1 MVHYPARRG
10 ELDAGNPLL
19 GTVID
24 GKYRLQS
31 VLGRGGLGTVFR
43 AQHVGSLVTVAL
55 KLLHPRYSERAE
67 YRRALL
73 PEARRAATVVHER
86 CARLLDVGE
95 GDEGITYLAM
105 ELVEGQT
112 LDEVMQQGALSPSHT
127 VDLLIQI
134 TAALNAV
141 HEVGLVHCDLSPR
154 NVMVSSRSG
163 RLEAKVLDF
172 GIARSMNI
180 AGRENQQGELWG
192 FANPAFS
199 APELLAGVDVD
210 ARADLYSLGT
220 LAWLMLTGTMPV
232 DDSDAERAV
241 AAVREG
247 DLNSWPRVPGVPAR
261 LVRLV
266 QRCMSFG
273 PEDRPA
279 SAVEVYRQLVSV
291 RTGRG
296 PGLFRLATLTAVLA
310 LVLTLAANENAS
322 VAFLRSKTGSLLDLS
337 ESALAVD
344 APVAHL
350 REKDL
355 AKVNCDYGGFAPAR
369 LRADIARDGEVLAP
383 VALSPQVDRDA
394 STFTLSTAQQ
404 SWQEVVQGLL
414 RASKDGPVDLILT
427 VPGSSLVRAVR
438 VRVDAEPP
446 TVTARLVDE
455 EAVLHRKSQLYVEL
469 EDDIEIGHAE
479 VEVALAGHEKV
490 VLPLPQATGAFD
502 IGDKLAEH
510 VPGVAEIG
518 GGSLVVRVADRAG
531 NVRALP
537 AIPVAAVDLRV
548 PHVTQVRGTAG
559 QAGLTLEGDKV
570 RFQVRLSEHE
580 SGCLLRCHTG
590 DVADAVEVPLPE
602 IGVGALTHTVEVPLA
617 KLGGRAGNTVL
628 WLAVIDAAKNSDE
641 REFTTTIVDRSP
653 LMDIKGLAASGGQ
666 PVVWRGSELV
676 LSPDGGSFQ
685 VSVSEPYVVAEVRV
699 RRANRSID
707 EGLATFKKT
716 GDEQFEVRV
725 QALAPGA
732 YEVLVD
738 LLESGQDQLVPQTRV
753 VPARV
758 LPEQIEVHVPQSQ
771 SRFLPQLVDEG
782 LLQFRND
789 AAGLLGEGR
798 GWRLDPNLR
807 RYIAGSMWLN
817 GSPRDVQSNNTTLLP
832 DFEPDSGRNT
842 IAVGLT
848 DVLGRAVR
856 VTTDEGTV
864 LAPAAGRVQVAEFW
878 WSDGGARMIGAPLLV
893 EHDQPVRIRIR
904 LPLPFAVEDTL
915 RLGYPNGERTASQ
928 VVPEDN
934 GSIAS
939 FDLPFNEWSAA
950 ARLSGRTREEFAD
963 GLAGTIKAS
972 VASPAGT
979 FEDVDLQ
986 LQTTRS
992 TLSPMRLGD
1001 FVDVPDE
1008 LKGLQLLPVL
1018 APDGPF
1024 TEPVPA
1030 QPPRFS
1036 FRPQWGGSVRNM
1048 ADIMLQD
1055 REFAWG
1061 QARAL
1066 MTFATTIVDDKV
1078 RLACVHHF
1086 DPLGVER
1093 LLPQNLL
1100 PPQPAGAAPANDAV
1114 LTGVDFFQA
1123 WTFSRLL
1130 GVVVANDPALF
1141 RLPLGCELERAAF
1154 GDVRGDA
1161 CHGVRAHGGAVQMSA
1176 FVTTTMPVVPWTSEQ
1191 TRSFGDVIKTPY
1203 GLDFV
1208 GLDFGVREW
1217 VLDLPHMPGAE
1228 DLLAEW
1234 TGDHKEHLDRIMA
1247 VAAGVPRMQPPTL
1260 SLQRQLAVVRG
1271 LAFGEADGLLDRAG
1285 HPLATAKHR
1294 VLPDSVPGVLRTAQ
1308 LNRNGRDL
1316 LSGAREPRLKNVGFR
1331 LAGDAKQLARKWG
1344 YR

>member
-247 DLNSWPRVPGVPAR
+247 DLNSWQRVPGVPAR

-266 QRCMSFG
+266 LRCLSFG

-279 SAVEVYRQLVSV
+279 SAAEVYRQLVSV

-296 PGLFRLATLTAVLA
+296 PGLLRLATLTSALA
-310 LVLTLAANENAS
+310 LVLTLAASESAPDP
-322 VAFLRSKTGSLLDLS
+322 FLRSKAGSLLDLS
-337 ESALAVD
+337 APALA
-344 APVAHL
+344 ANSPVSHL
-350 REKDL
+350 RERDL
-355 AKVNCDYGGFAPAR
+355 AKVNCDYGGFAPTR

-383 VALSPQVDRDA
+383 VPLSPQVDRQA

-414 RASKDGPVDLILT
+414 RASKDGPVDLSLT
-427 VPGSSLVRAVR
+427 VPGTSLVRAVR

-446 TVTARLVDE
+446 TVAARF
-455 EAVLHRKSQLYVEL
+455 ANNGTVLHRRTQLL
-469 EDDIEIGHAE
+469 LDLADDIGVGHVEAEIT
-479 VEVALAGHEKV
+479 VAGQDAV
-490 VLPLPQATGAFD
+490 VLPLPTVTGAFEL
-502 IGDKLAEH
+502 GEQLAAQ
-510 VPGVAEIG
+510 VSGVRRLG
-518 GGSLVVRVADRAG
+518 GGTLVVRAADLAG
-531 NVRALP
+531 NMRILP
-537 AIPVAAVDLRV
+537 AIPVTAVDLGV
-548 PHVTQVRGTAG
+548 PHVTQVRGPGG
-559 QAGLTLEGDKV
+559 QMGLTLDGDKV
-570 RFQVRLSEHE
+570 RFRVRLSDYETDC
-580 SGCLLRCHTG
+580 SLRCHAG
-590 DVADAVEVPLPE
+590 DVADAVVVPLPATS
-602 IGVGALTHTVEVPLA
+602 VGALTHIVEVPLA
-617 KLGGRAGNTVL
+617 KLGGRVGNAVIS
-628 WLAVIDAAKNSDE
+628 LAVIDAAGNLDE
-641 REFTTTIVDRSP
+641 REFTTTVVDRSP
-653 LMDIKGLAASGGQ
+653 RVEIKGLTTAGDL
-666 PVVWRGSELV
+666 PVEWRGSELL
-676 LSPDGGSFQ
+676 LSPDGGRFE
-685 VSVSEPYVVAEVRV
+685 VSVSEPYGVKAIRV
-699 RRANRSID
+699 RRANRSFD
-707 EGLATFKKT
+707 DGFATFENT
-716 GDEQFEVRV
+716 GAGRYDVRV
-725 QALAPGA
+725 EALPPGE
-732 YEVLVD
+732 YELRVD
-738 LLESGQDQLVPQTRV
+738 LLESGQEQLVPQTRI

-758 LPEQIEVHVPQSQ
+758 LPHQVEVRVPRSQ

-789 AAGLLGEGR
+789 ATGQLGEGR
-798 GWRLDPNLR
+798 GWRLDPGLR
-807 RYIAGSMWLN
+807 RYLAGNMWLN
-817 GSPRDVQSNNTTLLP
+817 GVPRDIQSDPGALLP
-832 DFEPDSGRNT
+832 DFEPAPGRNT
-842 IAVGLT
+842 VAIQLT

-856 VTTDEGTV
+856 VTGDDGQV
-864 LAPAAGRVQVAEFW
+864 LAPVAGRIQVAEFW
-878 WSDGGARMIGAPLLV
+878 WSDGAARMIGAPMLV
-893 EHDQPVRIRIR
+893 EHDQAVRIRIR
-904 LPLPFAVEDTL
+904 LPLPFAIEDTL
-915 RLGYPNGERTASQ
+915 RLGYPNGERIASQ
-928 VVPEDN
+928 VVLEN
-934 GSIAS
+934 SVSVAS
-939 FDLPFNEWSAA
+939 FDLTFNEWSAA
-950 ARLSGRTREEFAD
+950 AKLGGRSREEFAD
-963 GLAGTIKAS
+963 GLTGTIKAS
-972 VASPAGT
+972 VTTPAGN
-979 FEDVDLQ
+979 FEKVDLQ

-1001 FVDVPDE
+1001 FVEVPDE
-1008 LKGLQLLPVL
+1008 LKSLQLLPVL
-1018 APDGPF
+1018 APTGPF

-1030 QPPRFS
+1030 EPPRFS
-1036 FRPQWGGSVRNM
+1036 FRPQWGVNVRNM

-1055 REFAWG
+1055 REFEWG

-1066 MTFATTIVDDKV
+1066 MTHATTIVDDKV
-1078 RLACVHHF
+1078 RLRCVHHF
-1086 DPLGVER
+1086 DPLGIER
-1093 LLPQNLL
+1093 LQPQNLL
-1100 PPQPAGAAPANDAV
+1100 PPQPAGAAPPNDAV

-1130 GVVVANDPALF
+1130 GVVVAKDPSLF

-1161 CHGVRAHGGAVQMSA
+1161 CHGVRAHGGSVQMSA
-1176 FVTTTMPVVPWTSEQ
+1176 FVATTMPVVPWTSAQ
-1191 TRSFGDVIKTPY
+1191 TRSFGDVISTSY

-1217 VLDLPHMPGAE
+1217 VLDLPHMPRAE

-1234 TGDHKEHLDRIMA
+1234 TGDHKEHLERIMA
-1247 VAAGVPRMQPPTL
+1247 VASGEPDMQPPTL

-1271 LAFGEADGLLDRAG
+1271 LAFGEAYGLLDAKG
-1285 HPLATAKHR
+1285 HPLAVARHQ
-1294 VLPDSVPGVLRTAQ
+1294 VLPNSVPGVLRTAQ

-1331 LAGDAKQLARKWG
+1331 LAGDAKELARKWG